1 MIDFVVN
8 SYKAA
13 IIAFLILLVPAIYGN
28 SHVNVYYN
36 INSSLPESLASVPAN
51 KALADDF
58 NMVSTQIALVNK
70 DMPDS
75 KVKAML
81 DEIDSLDGVEW
92 SIAKAKITNGLVP
105 DEMIDHQ
112 IKSIFESDKY
122 QMIVIN
128 SSYETATN
136 EENELVNKINDV
148 IKRYDEDGIAG
159 EAPLMKDLVE
169 IADQDFNS
177 VNISSER

>member
-1 MIDFVVN
+1 
-8 SYKAA
+8 
-13 IIAFLILLVPAIYGN
+13 
-28 SHVNVYYN
+28 
-36 INSSLPESLASVPAN
+36 
-51 KALADDF
+51 
-58 NMVSTQIALVNK
+58 MVSTQIALVNK
-70 DMPDS
+70 DMSDS

-105 DEMIDHQ
+105 DEMIDDD

-148 IKRYDEDGIAG
+148 IKKYDEDGILAG

-169 IADQDFNS
+169 DCRPRLQQCKYKFNS
-177 VNISSER
+177 GNIYLNDICIQIRFDTIHINSRNRVCNIC